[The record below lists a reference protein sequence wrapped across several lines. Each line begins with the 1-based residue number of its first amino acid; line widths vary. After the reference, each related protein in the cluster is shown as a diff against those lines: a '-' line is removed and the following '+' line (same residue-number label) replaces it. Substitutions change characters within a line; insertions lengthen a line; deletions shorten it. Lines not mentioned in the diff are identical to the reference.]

1 MDLSNS
7 SLTATANGANTDE
20 GQSSHRPRDA
30 RLIHSILASQGVSA
44 YQERVPLM
52 LIDFAYRYTRS
63 ILSDAAALSAEGY
76 AAPTQTSGR
85 GAALQDDISLTTL
98 RMAVASRSAA
108 QFRPTLAKADLLE
121 MAQETNRIGLPR
133 IERDFG
139 LRMPSEKYL
148 LTGGG
153 FSLQQEWDEEELVE
167 DEEAEE
173 SKDEVMKDVEYGEA
187 EGESGLLD
195 NEEVEEDEFEEVMGV
210 DQDKTMADA

>member
-1 MDLSNS
+1 
-7 SLTATANGANTDE
+7 
-20 GQSSHRPRDA
+20 
-30 RLIHSILASQGVSA
+30 
-44 YQERVPLM
+44 M

-76 AAPTQTSGR
+76 AAPPQTSGR
-85 GAALQDDISLTTL
+85 GAALQDDITLTTL

-153 FSLQQEWDEEELVE
+153 FNLQEEWDEEELVE
-167 DEEAEE
+167 EKEGDE
-173 SKDEVMKDVEYGEA
+173 SKDEVMKDAEDG
-187 EGESGLLD
+187 EGEGGLLD
-195 NEEVEEDEFEEVMGV
+195 NEEVEEDEFEEVMGA
-210 DQDKTMADA
+210 DEDKTMADA